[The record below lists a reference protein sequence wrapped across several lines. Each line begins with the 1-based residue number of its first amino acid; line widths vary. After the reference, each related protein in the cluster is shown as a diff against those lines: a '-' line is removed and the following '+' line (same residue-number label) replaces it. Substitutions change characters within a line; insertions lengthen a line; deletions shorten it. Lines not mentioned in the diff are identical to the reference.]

1 MKKKLCCIK
10 WHTNSGRFLWPGH
23 GWLCHKTTLHLVP
36 WLARTDTPHRVE
48 FHTAPEGAGNF
59 CGWFWGCKQRWVFL
73 EDASFKHGMLGK
85 SLKRHDQMERMVKK
99 DPKRYGLYHVG
110 RCMYYIKGADHIDNN
125 IVCIY
130 ICHHDASCIIYIYFS
145 QKTSDFRCFLSYTT
159 KFWGLSGTSHGFSFS
174 ESPTG
179 PTVFHHGGLA
189 PTTQGSGEALFQAL
203 ATSCTIAPVH
213 WTHLSTEIYVSTA
226 KILVYAVSLR
236 LRNPDPS
243 LSLFWP
249 LYYLLNLCIYCMH
262 IFLTRVFLS
271 FLSPNFAASNSAS
284 HPPAMCSSRLT
295 EHCLSPGHIT
305 KPNITLA
312 QVTTNLQYLILP
324 VWVWLGFARI
334 AGTEIHPKGHIS
346 WGIFLLLIT
355 FRKGPAKMCIYK
367 WMFPWQQKQHVLPH
381 KAYPYSKS

>member
-1 MKKKLCCIK
+1 
-10 WHTNSGRFLWPGH
+10 
-23 GWLCHKTTLHLVP
+23 
-36 WLARTDTPHRVE
+36 
-48 FHTAPEGAGNF
+48 
-59 CGWFWGCKQRWVFL
+59 
-73 EDASFKHGMLGK
+73 
-85 SLKRHDQMERMVKK
+85 MERMVKK

>member
-1 MKKKLCCIK
+1 
-10 WHTNSGRFLWPGH
+10 
-23 GWLCHKTTLHLVP
+23 
-36 WLARTDTPHRVE
+36 
-48 FHTAPEGAGNF
+48 
-59 CGWFWGCKQRWVFL
+59 
-73 EDASFKHGMLGK
+73 
-85 SLKRHDQMERMVKK
+85 MERMVKK

-130 ICHHDASCIIYIYFS
+130 ICRHDASCIIYIYFS
-145 QKTSDFRCFLSYTT
+145 KKTSDFRCFLYTT

-226 KILVYAVSLR
+226 KILVYAVSLC

-262 IFLTRVFLS
+262 IFLTRVFLVFFRQIS
-271 FLSPNFAASNSAS
+271 QRLIRHLIPQQCAAPVLQSIAWVRVISPNQTLHWLKWPQICSIWSSQFGYDWDLPELQAPKFTQRGTYLEESFC
-284 HPPAMCSSRLT
+284 CSSLFEKAQRKCVSINGCFRGNKNNMFCPTRLT
-295 EHCLSPGHIT
+295 LIVKVSYRYIVI
-305 KPNITLA
+305 KYI
-312 QVTTNLQYLILP
+312 VTTPSIGLFQPKKSGVISPILQ
-324 VWVWLGFARI
+324 
-334 AGTEIHPKGHIS
+334 
-346 WGIFLLLIT
+346 
-355 FRKGPAKMCIYK
+355 
-367 WMFPWQQKQHVLPH
+367 
-381 KAYPYSKS
+381 